1 MLNQQIL
8 TPRPTAHAER
18 GLSNVFSFPRSGV
31 AQPVRHLAGGQT
43 LFHEGDPS
51 KWLYEVVGG
60 MLKLSKVTSDGRM
73 LIVDFL
79 VPGDLASLSDVDHY
93 RCTAQA
99 IGETVVR
106 ALPRALLE
114 STDGRDMQMMQRLLR
129 HACRRE
135 EALHEQLLLLCMR
148 HPHQR
153 IAAFLLALAQRQAPD
168 APVCDGSHVALPMT
182 RRDIADHLALAQETL
197 SRVMRR
203 LREQGLIAVHH
214 CHDVELLD
222 VDRLTDLIT
231 EE

>member
-8 TPRPTAHAER
+8 PARPRAHAER
-18 GLSNVFSFPRSGV
+18 GLSNVFSFPRSGL
-31 AQPVRHLAGGQT
+31 AQPVRHLAAGQA

-51 KWLYEVVGG
+51 NWLYEVVGG

-99 IGETVVR
+99 IGETTVC
-106 ALPRALLE
+106 ALPRSLLE
-114 STDGRDMQMMQRLLR
+114 STNGSDMQMMQRLLR

-135 EALHEQLLLLCMR
+135 EALHEQLLLMCMR

-153 IAAFLLALAQRQAPD
+153 IAAFLLAMAERQSPD
-168 APVCDGSHVALPMT
+168 MTVCDGSHVALPMT

-214 CHDVELLD
+214 CHDIELRDIDGLA
-222 VDRLTDLIT
+222 DLIA
-231 EE
+231 ED